1 MASILE
7 MIARPQIVNPMQSFF
22 EGQQSALAKR
32 LMEQEIL
39 NKQRQQLQRES
50 LAQSVGTPG
59 FRENLQRFAIS
70 DPKVA
75 ETIQKV
81 TAGIDEA
88 NISDAFNLIS
98 TASAIS
104 DQEGQ
109 DQFIDLAIDKVRNNP
124 TTVNLFET
132 IKSIP
137 VERRSRVYEDII
149 NAGIQQGFLEE
160 APQARKTPEQL
171 ERELVVKEQ
180 EALIKGEQL
189 SVNKQNARLRLA
201 ELEQTATDARKR
213 AARRDFVDRFGE
225 VPDGYVRDEKDPTTI
240 RPMTGS
246 AEDIKRKEKELA
258 LQRRIKGQLT
268 RTNDVMNSIDTS
280 IDLVDTLTAG
290 FPGTVLSK
298 IPGTQATDLRNSIAT
313 IIANIGFDRL
323 SQMRQESPT
332 GGALGQVAIQ
342 ELEAL
347 QKSIVSLGQD
357 QSPERL
363 KKNLEFIKKR
373 YEEMKRKLAVDAI
386 PTTIDEQQQVDIDLS
401 GLSDEEL
408 LNLFQEVE

>member
-1 MASILE
+1 
-7 MIARPQIVNPMQSFF
+7 
-22 EGQQSALAKR
+22 
-32 LMEQEIL
+32 
-39 NKQRQQLQRES
+39 
-50 LAQSVGTPG
+50 
-59 FRENLQRFAIS
+59 
-70 DPKVA
+70 
-75 ETIQKV
+75 
-81 TAGIDEA
+81 
-88 NISDAFNLIS
+88 
-98 TASAIS
+98 
-104 DQEGQ
+104 
-109 DQFIDLAIDKVRNNP
+109 
-124 TTVNLFET
+124 
-132 IKSIP
+132 
-137 VERRSRVYEDII
+137 
-149 NAGIQQGFLEE
+149 
-160 APQARKTPEQL
+160 
-171 ERELVVKEQ
+171 
-180 EALIKGEQL
+180 
-189 SVNKQNARLRLA
+189 
-201 ELEQTATDARKR
+201 
-213 AARRDFVDRFGE
+213 
-225 VPDGYVRDEKDPTTI
+225 
-240 RPMTGS
+240 MTGS